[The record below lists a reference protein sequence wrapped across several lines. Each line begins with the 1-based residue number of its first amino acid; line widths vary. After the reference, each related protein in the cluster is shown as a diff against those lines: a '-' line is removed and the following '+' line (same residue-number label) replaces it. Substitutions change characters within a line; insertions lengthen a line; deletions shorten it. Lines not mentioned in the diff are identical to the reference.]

1 MGKVDLF
8 DYIRS
13 TSDLMSVGTVI
24 ANMLATLLIA
34 LFVYWVYKK
43 TYTGVMYSMNFNL
56 TILLTSMVTSMVM
69 MVIGTN
75 LALSLGMVGA
85 LSIIR
90 FRSAIKD
97 PRDIGF
103 LFWGVSVGLSAGTGS
118 YFIAVV
124 GSLIIAMLLYIF
136 KKKSYEAYPYL
147 LVVKGGQIEAAKV
160 RRVVMENTDNF
171 NLRMRNSNSQTG
183 TEIIY
188 EIKFSDGNEDDQEDD
203 MIKRISKLENVN
215 IVNIVYYRGEIPG

>member
-13 TSDLMSVGTVI
+13 TSDMMNIGAVI
-24 ANMLATLLIA
+24 ANMLITLLVA
-34 LFVYWVYKK
+34 LFIYWVYKK

-56 TILLTSMVTSMVM
+56 TILLTSMVTAMVM
-69 MVIGTN
+69 MVIGSN

-103 LFWGVSVGLSAGTGS
+103 LFWGISAGLSAGTGS
-118 YFIAVV
+118 YLISIV

-136 KKKSYEAYPYL
+136 KKKSYEVYPYL
-147 LVVKGGQIEAAKV
+147 LVVKGGQIEAAKI
-160 RRVVMENTDNF
+160 RRIVMDNTENF
-171 NLRMRNSNSQTG
+171 NLRMRNTSSQAG

-188 EIKFSDGNEDDQEDD
+188 EIKFTDGQEDSQEDD
-203 MIKRISKLENVN
+203 IINRIQELENVAV
-215 IVNIVYYRGEIPG
+215 VNVVYYRGEIPG